1 VNWTRGEVAEVGGDG
16 EITISYRG
24 VDRVGLKSATQTITV
39 KVAVTPPTVTAASAS
54 VKKGHRA
61 TFAFN
66 VTAVTPTAQ
75 VIIQLRSRS
84 GRTLS
89 THRFAGVPSNA
100 DMTRSFRVDLK
111 KGVYEIRVGA
121 VDEAGNEQTRRGSG
135 TLTVR

>member
-1 VNWTRGEVAEVGGDG
+1 
-16 EITISYRG
+16 
-24 VDRVGLKSATQTITV
+24 
-39 KVAVTPPTVTAASAS
+39 

-111 KGVYEIRVGA
+111 KGAYEIRVGA